1 MMELAASIKQLILIT
16 LLANLFIP
24 LDGLI
29 HTGSIISGAIISLCL
44 YLVKVVFKSILVGVT
59 EAGTVKLRFFSVP
72 NLAAIS
78 FILSF
83 LGFAEY
89 FIIGR

>member
-1 MMELAASIKQLILIT
+1 MELGASIKQLILIT
-16 LLANLFIP
+16 MLSNLFFP

-29 HTGSIISGAIISLCL
+29 HIGIPTIAVIVSLGIYII
-44 YLVKVVFKSILVGVT
+44 KVVIIAVLVAAT
-59 EAGTVKLRFFSVP
+59 EISTVKLKLFSVP

-78 FILSF
+78 FILAF

-89 FIIGR
+89 FIVGR